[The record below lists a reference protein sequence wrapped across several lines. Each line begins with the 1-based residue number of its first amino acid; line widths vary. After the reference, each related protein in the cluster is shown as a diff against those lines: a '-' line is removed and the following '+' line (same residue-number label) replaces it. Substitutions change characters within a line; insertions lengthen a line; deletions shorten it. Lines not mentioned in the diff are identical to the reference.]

1 MKRLH
6 YKTAVGG
13 KGAGGKWLIKDTPR
27 RCGFVQ
33 QVRAGPA
40 WVQRD
45 LDCSGPGK
53 SVVQIALGRAFC
65 FSPFPPSHRAMDV
78 RLPATNLII
87 SSAVLGT
94 LRVPSRG
101 RNKNYSSCFPV
112 WRILHRSCLCWQ
124 IQPSIISPANGPSNP
139 PLAGGCLLRWQACF
153 FRGSHKHTE
162 PPLASWQYPVPTSW
176 TPGGAHRP
184 RLSDN
189 DKLPLTQEA
198 SIGGVPDSPAAT
210 RGVTVHEAPFT
221 PFRSL

>member
-1 MKRLH
+1 MWVCV
-6 YKTAVGG
+6 A
-13 KGAGGKWLIKDTPR
+13 GASWTCL
-27 RCGFVQ
+27 
-33 QVRAGPA
+33 GPA
-40 WVQRD
+40 GLGLLRSRRGCCPNCAW
-45 LDCSGPGK
+45 S
-53 SVVQIALGRAFC
+53 ALSL
-65 FSPFPPSHRAMDV
+65 SPFPPSHRAVDV

-94 LRVPSRG
+94 LRVSSRG

-124 IQPSIISPANGPSNP
+124 IQPSIISPASGPSNP
-139 PLAGGCLLRWQACF
+139 SLAGGCLLRWQACF
-153 FRGSHKHTE
+153 FWRSHQQIE

-176 TPGGAHRP
+176 TPRGAHRP
-184 RLSDN
+184 HLSDN

-198 SIGGVPDSPAAT
+198 FIGDFPDSPAAT